1 MDLRTWLVDSLTG
14 DVIARLDMTPSSR
27 FTSVIGGGRMTG
39 EVVLSSLR
47 DRDGSRDTSA
57 LLTVLQ
63 AMGGGRH
70 SILLTSGTTVLGEW
84 VVFGYVRDHDA
95 ATAAVSGFEWDDYP
109 QYRSIHTPFVHDGTL
124 DAGRIH
130 YAAMVDVYNM
140 FQPDNT
146 ELVQIAM
153 PTFGQNMAMNH
164 PLRSGYYSDVLKDI
178 DAMGLAEWRIIPTAT
193 WVDGV
198 PTKVTRTVQYQLP
211 ILSSTHPDPL
221 IKAGTGERGGNLTAF
236 TRDYDFSR
244 IAGTVIGWGAGK
256 GQKQRFAMAQDG
268 GHLGRG
274 HIAITRNVHFQGE
287 YSNAQL
293 EDKTEAVLRDSK
305 DPWQPTQATVD
316 GRRLSQPPVIG
327 GVHDVTVAPA
337 WTYPEGG
344 SWRMRVGQA
353 TYAYGSPLVALEME
367 AVA

>member
-1 MDLRTWLVDSLTG
+1 MDLKTWLVDSLTG
-14 DVIARLDMTPSSR
+14 DVITRVHMTDRSR

-70 SILLTSGTTVLGEW
+70 SILLTSGTETLGEW

-95 ATAAVSGFEWDDYP
+95 ATAAVSGFEWDDYL
-109 QYRSIHTPFVHDGTL
+109 QYRSIHTDFKYTNA
-124 DAGRIH
+124 DAGQIYH
-130 YAAMVDVYNM
+130 DAMVDVFNT
-140 FQPDNT
+140 FQPADREIVVST
-146 ELVQIAM
+146 A
-153 PTFGQNMAMNH
+153 PTLGHRMDMKTL
-164 PLRSGYYSDVLKDI
+164 PRTGYYSDLIGDL
-178 DAMGLAEWRIIPTAT
+178 DALGLTEWRIVPTAT
-193 WVDGV
+193 WADGAPV
-198 PTKVTRTVQYQLP
+198 KVTRTVTYQQP
-211 ILSSTHPDPL
+211 ILSTPHPDPL
-221 IKAGTGERGGNLTAF
+221 VKAGPGERGGNLTEF
-236 TRDYDFSR
+236 SRSYDFSR

-256 GQKQRFAMAQDG
+256 GKKQRYAMSQDG
-268 GHLGRG
+268 NHLSRG
-274 HIAITRNVHFQGE
+274 HIAITRNVHHSGE

-293 EDKTEAVLRDSK
+293 QMKTDQVLADSK

-316 GRRLSQPPVIG
+316 GRRLSRPPVIG
-327 GVHDVTVAPA
+327 GVHDVSVAPA

-353 TYAYGSPLVALEME
+353 TYAYGSPLVDVEME
-367 AVA
+367 EVE